1 MIARLPII
9 LVYTKIQH
17 AEMVASWETSAV
29 FPKWPYISARR
40 NGFLLCNG
48 FLRNHTYVFRKVSF
62 SDNMRRLGRI
72 AGHLRPL
79 FEFESSLIKNTR
91 CEPLS
96 LLSGRHLHGS
106 SSDKNPSSSTF
117 APPSL
122 LPNFPSEYHHHLYR
136 SYSAGKRTAVK
147 RLSRASQRTP
157 PPTTTAPRPLDVQVP
172 QENTGSDLAQVSDVV
187 DHSALVITRGVEWG
201 TVLLGFE
208 QANRYTVY
216 SGSGQ
221 VVAHLLEE
229 EGSIGRA
236 IGRQLLRTR
245 RPFTATILNPSGDQV
260 IFRLRRPAYLISS
273 TIYIED
279 GEGNR
284 LGEVQQSWHLWRRRY
299 DLFLNQ
305 QQFAAVDSPLL
316 AWEFELKDR
325 HGDTLALIDRNF
337 SGFGKELFTDA
348 GRYVIHFGGS
358 PQEAVE
364 QIHTAI
370 EAAHPDRPA
379 PPVTALARLRTDAAV
394 IPTTT
399 GNQLAVVRPLQLDE
413 RMVAL
418 ALAVSIDYDFF
429 SRHSYGGGAL
439 SSFVHPPIIPFPM
452 GGMGGLG
459 GGGGDDVGDGE
470 AAADGSSATAS
481 SSSGD
486 AMPPPLAPPSSDGGA
501 SGGPLER
508 DLGGDE
514 WGYQE
519 PEEVSGDSGWGGG
532 GSDDDVG
539 DGGGTGLSDIL
550 SAFGWGD
557 DD

>member
-1 MIARLPII
+1 
-9 LVYTKIQH
+9 
-17 AEMVASWETSAV
+17 
-29 FPKWPYISARR
+29 
-40 NGFLLCNG
+40 
-48 FLRNHTYVFRKVSF
+48 
-62 SDNMRRLGRI
+62 MRRLGRL
-72 AGHLRPL
+72 A
-79 FEFESSLIKNTR
+79 
-91 CEPLS
+91 
-96 LLSGRHLHGS
+96 RHLQPFLEQHLERNLITGS
-106 SSDKNPSSSTF
+106 EPAHFFSRELHASNFLSNFKPFYAPQRTLADDIPSDYQQNLF
-117 APPSL
+117 
-122 LPNFPSEYHHHLYR
+122 R
-136 SYSAGKRTAVK
+136 SYATSRRQAVK
-147 RLSRASQRTP
+147 RLSRASQRTAP
-157 PPTTTAPRPLDVQVP
+157 APQQRIPTEVQQIAP
-172 QENTGSDLAQVSDVV
+172 QETRSDVAEVSDVV

-216 SGSGQ
+216 SQTGE

-229 EGSIGRA
+229 EGSIGRT

-245 RPFTATILNPSGDQV
+245 RPFTATVLNPSGDQI

-284 LGEVQQSWHLWRRRY
+284 VGEVQQSWHLWRRRY

-358 PQEAVE
+358 PQEAAE
-364 QIHTAI
+364 QIHTAL
-370 EAAHPDRPA
+370 EVAHPDRPA
-379 PPVTALARLRTDAAV
+379 PPVTALARLRTDATV

-439 SSFVHPPIIPFPM
+439 SPFVHPPIIPFPM
-452 GGMGGLG
+452 GGMGGG
-459 GGGGDDVGDGE
+459 GGEGGSEGVAEGGDGSAAGAGDG
-470 AAADGSSATAS
+470 GSR
-481 SSSGD
+481 SGD
-486 AMPPPLAPPSSDGGA
+486 NEAMPPP
-501 SGGPLER
+501 SGGERGSSAGVDPLER

-514 WGYQE
+514 WGQQPPTEE
-519 PEEVSGDSGWGGG
+519 PSGGDWGWGGG
-532 GSDDDVG
+532 SGDDG
-539 DGGGTGLSDIL
+539 DGGGGDGDGGSSLSDLL
-550 SAFGWGD
+550 SGFGWGGD
-557 DD
+557 D

>member
-1 MIARLPII
+1 
-9 LVYTKIQH
+9 VQ
-17 AEMVASWETSAV
+17 
-29 FPKWPYISARR
+29 
-40 NGFLLCNG
+40 LL
-48 FLRNHTYVFRKVSF
+48 LHR
-62 SDNMRRLGRI
+62 
-72 AGHLRPL
+72 
-79 FEFESSLIKNTR
+79 E
-91 CEPLS
+91 
-96 LLSGRHLHGS
+96 LHGNS
-106 SSDKNPSSSTF
+106 LELNCKSTYSATSPLQTVFPSSS
-117 APPSL
+117 
-122 LPNFPSEYHHHLYR
+122 EYQHHLYR
-136 SYSAGKRTAVK
+136 SYATGKRNAAK
-147 RLSRASQRTP
+147 RLSRASQRTTGVTSP
-157 PPTTTAPRPLDVQVP
+157 APRVVVSEVVSP
-172 QENTGSDLAQVSDVV
+172 QEAQSDIAQVSDVV

-216 SGSGQ
+216 SGSGE

-245 RPFTATILNPSGDQV
+245 RPFTATVLNPAGDQV

-299 DLFLNQ
+299 DLFLDQ
-305 QQFAAVDSPLL
+305 KQFAAVDSPLL
-316 AWEFELKDR
+316 AWEFELKDQ

-358 PQEAVE
+358 PQEAAE

-399 GNQLAVVRPLQLDE
+399 GNQLAVIRPLQLDE

-429 SRHSYGGGAL
+429 SRHSHGGGML
-439 SSFVHPPIIPFPM
+439 SPFVHPPIIPFPM
-452 GGMGGLG
+452 GGMGGG
-459 GGGGDDVGDGE
+459 EGAAEGDAE
-470 AAADGSSATAS
+470 AGVDSTTTGTSS
-481 SSSGD
+481 D
-486 AMPPPLAPPSSDGGA
+486 AMPPLPQSDGA
-501 SGGPLER
+501 SGSSGASDGPLER

-514 WGYQE
+514 WGQQPPDHQE
-519 PEEVSGDSGWGGG
+519 SGGGGDWGWGGG
-532 GSDDDVG
+532 SDNDGGGGDG
-539 DGGGTGLSDIL
+539 DGGGGLSDIL